1 MPTLYPSPRVNA
13 RRIPGAALV
22 VCALLAGCG
31 GDDPSS
37 GDQQAPPTAKAKD
50 FPKPNGKSI
59 AELLKGVGGNGPVLA
74 PSGLELRTGKHRF
87 GFALFTPSREQIT
100 DASVAVYAAPAG
112 GGPATGPY
120 LARWESLEVTPQFQ
134 SRQTASD
141 PDAAKSIYTAE
152 IPFDKPG
159 QYDLVGIA
167 RIGGK
172 LVAATTPSAGVVVK
186 KESDDPIPAV
196 GTRPPRIHT
205 PTLAEVGGDV
215 ASIDTRL
222 PPSSMHDADFA
233 DVLGKKPVVLLF
245 ATPQLCQSR
254 VCGPVVDIAEQVQ
267 AENKDVSFIHMEVY
281 RDNTIKPGCLEGTRP
296 EDQCLRPQV
305 LAYKLQT
312 EPWAFVVN
320 ADGEV
325 AARLEGAYSKSELEH
340 AVKAAT
346 GG

>member
-1 MPTLYPSPRVNA
+1 MPV
-13 RRIPGAALV
+13 AALL

-31 GDDPSS
+31 GDDSSS
-37 GDQQAPPTAKAKD
+37 GDQQAPPAAQAKD
-50 FPKPNGKSI
+50 FPKPNGESI
-59 AELLKGVGGNGPVLA
+59 AELLKDTGGNGPVLA
-74 PSGLELRTGKHRF
+74 PSGLELRTGKDRF
-87 GFALFTPSREQIT
+87 GFALFTRSREQIS
-100 DASVAVYAAPAG
+100 DASVAVYVARAG
-112 GGPATGPY
+112 GGPARGPY
-120 LARWESLEVTPQFQ
+120 LARWESLAVRPQFQ

-186 KESDDPIPAV
+186 EKSGDPIPAV

-233 DVLGKKPVVLLF
+233 DVIGKKPVVLLF

-254 VCGPVVDIAEQVQ
+254 VCGPVVDVAEQVK
-267 AENKDVSFIHMEVY
+267 ASTGDDVEFIHMEIFRNNRIDDGV
-281 RDNTIKPGCLEGTRP
+281 
-296 EDQCLRPQV
+296 RPQM
-305 LAYKLQT
+305 AAFHLQT
-312 EPWAFVVN
+312 EPWLFVF
-320 ADGEV
+320 DRSGKV
-325 AARLEGAYSKSELEH
+325 AARIEGAFSERELAGAISK
-340 AVKAAT
+340 AT
-346 GG
+346 G

>member
-1 MPTLYPSPRVNA
+1 VAVL
-13 RRIPGAALV
+13 L
-22 VCALLAGCG
+22 VCALFAGCG
-31 GDDPSS
+31 GDDSSS
-37 GDQQAPPTAKAKD
+37 GDQQAPPAAKAND
-50 FPKPNGKSI
+50 FPKPNGKSM

-87 GFALFTPSREQIT
+87 GFALFTPAREQIT

-112 GGPATGPY
+112 GGPASGPY

-186 KESDDPIPAV
+186 KETDDPIPAV

-254 VCGPVVDIAEQVQ
+254 VCGPVVDVAEQVKGN
-267 AENKDVSFIHMEVY
+267 ANDDVEFIHMEVF
-281 RDNTIKPGCLEGTRP
+281 RNNRIDEGI
-296 EDQCLRPQV
+296 RPQM
-305 LAYKLQT
+305 AAFHLQT
-312 EPWAFVVN
+312 EPWLFVF
-320 ADGEV
+320 DRSGKV
-325 AARLEGAYSKSELEH
+325 AARIEGAFSERELEQ
-340 AVKAAT
+340 AISKAT
-346 GG
+346 G